1 MSQTLTFTL
10 GDNIHTLV
18 RDAYWFEERKEWAMK
33 VLGHLHGITEEQKQ
47 AIINGDAKLVPIEDG
62 KQLQLVY
69 EEDKD
74 FKWKLHKHMSWRNEN
89 YFKLGEYW
97 ITKKAVMEY
106 VNFVVKQYRLMLRNP
121 FMFRSNPLLGLR
133 MEDIRTGLHEMVMLE
148 AGFTERSGG
157 KYLDFAVALDEL
169 VSEAEKDHRKHPELE
184 YTDVWELQEYLIEK
198 YGEFGRK
205 KTISK
210 TEELLQG
217 FVVEEEEA

>member
-1 MSQTLTFTL
+1 MC
-10 GDNIHTLV
+10 
-18 RDAYWFEERKEWAMK
+18 
-33 VLGHLHGITEEQKQ
+33 
-47 AIINGDAKLVPIEDG
+47 
-62 KQLQLVY
+62 
-69 EEDKD
+69 
-74 FKWKLHKHMSWRNEN
+74 
-89 YFKLGEYW
+89 
-97 ITKKAVMEY
+97 
-106 VNFVVKQYRLMLRNP
+106 
-121 FMFRSNPLLGLR
+121 
-133 MEDIRTGLHEMVMLE
+133 E

-157 KYLDFAVALDEL
+157 EYLDFAVALDEL